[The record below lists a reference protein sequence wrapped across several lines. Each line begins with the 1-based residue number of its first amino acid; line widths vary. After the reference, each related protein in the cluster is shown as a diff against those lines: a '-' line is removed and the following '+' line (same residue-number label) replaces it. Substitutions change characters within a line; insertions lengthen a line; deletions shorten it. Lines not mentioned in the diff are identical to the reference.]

1 MSLLRKTTQ
10 NPLPVCKPETG
21 KNQYDIYPTHDLGPD
36 KIFCDYTSLARRLAG
51 QKQVVVDGYVG
62 VRFDLFRQ
70 ELNRALTQLGIRPV
84 WWSVDA
90 ALRPQEEIER
100 LVAPYLGGDDPI
112 FGFRTPLRLEEFFDG
127 EKLRAIAPDPEAEMN
142 ILVGTGAALAGW
154 QGELVY
160 IDIPKNEIQFRSR
173 AGSIANLGATQPE
186 PPKKMYKRFYFVD
199 WVVLNHHKKELLPR
213 IGIIVD
219 GQREGEI
226 TWAEGTDLR
235 RGLEHL
241 AANGFRVRPWFEP
254 GAWGGQWIR
263 EHIGALPHDVPNY
276 AWSFELIVPENGLIF
291 GSGGRMLEVSF
302 DMVMFQGGEQVVGS
316 ACYDAYGDEFPIRMD
331 YLDNFDG
338 GNLSIQCH
346 PQQEYI
352 RKNFGEV
359 LTQEETYYIL
369 DTAPGS
375 VVYLG
380 FKEDIDPAKFERAL
394 TESFEKGTE
403 LDVPRYINAEQ
414 SARHDLFLIPPGTL
428 HSSGRNNLVL
438 EISTTPYI
446 FTFKMYDWLA
456 LDLDGK
462 PRPLNIRRAMENLC
476 FDRKGETRETGAGVA
491 PRAARQGGGLGTV
504 APAHA
509 PQPLL
514 RRAPL
519 QAQHLGEGRNA
530 GKMPC
535 PEPGRGRKR
544 RGRNRGRQPLPSE
557 LCRNAGNFGGGR
569 LLPHRQHL
577 GARDHGREGFYEIT
591 GIFPGCG
598 PEQEP
603 ARRYYSY
610 IHAIRTLT

>member
-21 KNQYDIYPTHDLGPD
+21 KNQYDIYPTHDLGAD

-127 EKLRAIAPDPEAEMN
+127 EKLRAIAPDPEAEIN

-199 WVVLNHHKKELLPR
+199 WVVLNRHKKELLPR

-291 GSGGRMLEVSF
+291 GSGGKMLEVSF

-346 PQQEYI
+346 PQREYI

-414 SARHDLFLIPPGTL
+414 SARQTC
-428 HSSGRNNLVL
+428 SS
-438 EISTTPYI
+438 Y
-446 FTFKMYDWLA
+446 
-456 LDLDGK
+456 
-462 PRPLNIRRAMENLC
+462 RRARSTARDATTSC
-476 FDRKGETRETGAGVA
+476 WRSA
-491 PRAARQGGGLGTV
+491 PRLTSSHSRCTTGWRSTSTGNRAR
-504 APAHA
+504 
-509 PQPLL
+509 
-514 RRAPL
+514 
-519 QAQHLGEGRNA
+519 
-530 GKMPC
+530 
-535 PEPGRGRKR
+535 
-544 RGRNRGRQPLPSE
+544 
-557 LCRNAGNFGGGR
+557 
-569 LLPHRQHL
+569 
-577 GARDHGREGFYEIT
+577 
-591 GIFPGCG
+591 
-598 PEQEP
+598 
-603 ARRYYSY
+603 
-610 IHAIRTLT
+610 

>member
-199 WVVLNHHKKELLPR
+199 WVVLNRHKKELLPR

-291 GSGGRMLEVSF
+291 GSGGKMLEVSF

-346 PQQEYI
+346 PQREYI

-456 LDLDGK
+456 LDLDGFS
-462 PRPLNIRRAMENLC
+462 A
-476 FDRKGETRETGAGVA
+476 DRVALEEQYRDVSGQSLAAVIAERTGAYIEDKA
-491 PRAARQGGGLGTV
+491 HALGTEV
-504 APAHA
+504 TAEVTVREEDGAFIPDRAVLFGEENAELSVLLTQELGIAPEK
-509 PQPLL
+509 QEW
-514 RRAPL
+514 RA
-519 QAQHLGEGRNA
+519 ER
-530 GKMPC
+530 
-535 PEPGRGRKR
+535 
-544 RGRNRGRQPLPSE
+544 
-557 LCRNAGNFGGGR
+557 
-569 LLPHRQHL
+569 
-577 GARDHGREGFYEIT
+577 
-591 GIFPGCG
+591 
-598 PEQEP
+598 
-603 ARRYYSY
+603 
-610 IHAIRTLT
+610 